1 MWKNARP
8 TFEDDQY
15 YRLVGGL
22 QLLDEIHLQ
31 RIEADVRNIARQFS
45 VRLLGDHSNHN
56 IRQESSANGVLYCLG
71 RVLLIDGQ
79 ACVHSGKMR

>member
-15 YRLVGGL
+15 YGFVGGL
-22 QLLDEIHLQ
+22 QLLDEFHLQ

-45 VRLLGDHSNHN
+45 VGLLSDHSNHN
-56 IRQESSANGVLYCLG
+56 ISQTSSANGVLYCLG
-71 RVLLIDGQ
+71 
-79 ACVHSGKMR
+79 